1 MLRLIGLGRMGLGMA
16 RRLQRKGLEVLGYDA
31 SLEARK
37 RAQDAGIAVVDTLE
51 ALAEAQGD
59 PRLFWLMVPHE
70 AVDDVLND
78 LTPHLREGDRVA
90 DGGNSFYKDSL
101 RRGRAL
107 REKGIGYV
115 DVGVSGGI
123 RGEADGYGLMVG
135 GEEADV
141 KAYWPYLK
149 ALAPEG
155 GGLVHAGGPGAGH
168 YAKMVHNAVEY
179 GLMEAYAEGVEL
191 LAAGKEL
198 GIDPAKVVSGWRQGT
213 IVRGFLLDILA
224 DVLAERV
231 DEIAPI
237 VPETGEARWA
247 LMEALERR
255 VSLPAIAQAF
265 FARLE
270 SQDEK
275 RLRFRVL
282 AALRHAF
289 GGHPVVR
296 EERGGRG

>member
-1 MLRLIGLGRMGLGMA
+1 MIRLVGLGRMGLGMA
-16 RRLQRKGLEVLGYDA
+16 RRWHRRGLKVVGFDEDPGARERAEAEGVWVRA
-31 SLEARK
+31 S
-37 RAQDAGIAVVDTLE
+37 LE
-51 ALAEAQGD
+51 ALAEDTGA
-59 PRLFWLMVPHE
+59 PRLFWLMVPQE
-70 AVDDVLND
+70 AVEGVLQV
-78 LTPHLREGDRVA
+78 LMPLLRPGDRVA

-101 RRGRAL
+101 RRSQTLAQR
-107 REKGIGYV
+107 GIGFV
-115 DVGVSGGI
+115 DVGVSGGV
-123 RGEADGYGLMVG
+123 RGEVEGYGLMVG
-135 GEEADV
+135 GDRVHVEAF
-141 KAYWPYLK
+141 WPYLL

-198 GIDPAKVVSGWRQGT
+198 GIDPAQVVSGWRRGT
-213 IVRGFLLDILA
+213 IVRGFLLDLLA
-224 DVLAERV
+224 EVLAEGV
-231 DEIAPI
+231 EDLAPI
-237 VPETGEARWA
+237 VAETGEARWA

-275 RLRFRVL
+275 RLRYRIL

-289 GGHPVVR
+289 GGHPVAQ
-296 EERGGRG
+296 EEGGG